1 MLELGNHTEDWFA
14 QWEIYRSKKEMSV
27 PGTINI
33 IESYQCVELIDMI
46 TTLLRLF
53 SRFQMSKALI
63 SVEYTARTRNSDCL
77 FFLLFFIFISDII
90 FRGYPGLSH
99 KVV

>member
-1 MLELGNHTEDWFA
+1 
-14 QWEIYRSKKEMSV
+14 MSV

-77 FFLLFFIFISDII
+77 FFSSFFSPFFFIKFISEII
-90 FRGYPGLSH
+90 FREYPGLPH
-99 KVV
+99 KVVKV